1 MTTGGIKGWV
11 MDPYAVGNEIW
22 VPDNLFINND
32 PAKGFSC
39 YGYLLRE
46 IDNVVRIGD
55 TR

>member
-1 MTTGGIKGWV
+1 
-11 MDPYAVGNEIW
+11 MDPYALGNEIW
-22 VPDNLFINND
+22 VPENLFTNND

-46 IDNVVRIGD
+46 IDDVVRIGD